1 MNRTYFELAVFKE
14 LRNAQALRSRVRKIE
29 ALGNPFFEKIH
40 VLWEAHTW
48 HDHMQVVNP
57 FGINI
62 HKRTRKKIRLLL
74 VVFIGYLFHVTVMTQ
89 LDTTV
94 SINLPL
100 VILSVVIV
108 GYPRYKAFWVGA
120 VYGILLE
127 TMVPGVKLLNLVFY
141 PICAML
147 MSLFFTDKSAARLQ
161 YDMSNHRRGRNR
173 SVYLRTPLCALC
185 AALLYEAVSIIYIAM
200 SSAELT
206 SAFFTRALTD
216 ALMTTLTAVVLM
228 WPLRRL
234 LGFGAPVS
242 KAMAKG

>member
-1 MNRTYFELAVFKE
+1 MRNVFW
-14 LRNAQALRSRVRKIE
+14 RQ
-29 ALGNPFFEKIH
+29 
-40 VLWEAHTW
+40 
-48 HDHMQVVNP
+48 
-57 FGINI
+57 
-62 HKRTRKKIRLLL
+62 IRLLL

-206 SAFFTRALTD
+206 SAFFTRCAHRCAD
-216 ALMTTLTAVVLM
+216 DDDDRCCADVAAASAAR
-228 WPLRRL
+228 LRRAGIQSNGERL
-234 LGFGAPVS
+234 ISGQPGELCYFS
-242 KAMAKG
+242 L

>member
-1 MNRTYFELAVFKE
+1 MRNVFW
-14 LRNAQALRSRVRKIE
+14 RQ
-29 ALGNPFFEKIH
+29 
-40 VLWEAHTW
+40 
-48 HDHMQVVNP
+48 
-57 FGINI
+57 
-62 HKRTRKKIRLLL
+62 IRLLL

-147 MSLFFTDKSAARLQ
+147 MSLFFTEPPPGAQPQCLSA
-161 YDMSNHRRGRNR
+161 H
-173 SVYLRTPLCALC
+173 
-185 AALLYEAVSIIYIAM
+185 
-200 SSAELT
+200 
-206 SAFFTRALTD
+206 
-216 ALMTTLTAVVLM
+216 
-228 WPLRRL
+228 
-234 LGFGAPVS
+234 APVRHVRG
-242 KAMAKG
+242 AAV

>member
-1 MNRTYFELAVFKE
+1 MRNVFW
-14 LRNAQALRSRVRKIE
+14 RQ
-29 ALGNPFFEKIH
+29 
-40 VLWEAHTW
+40 
-48 HDHMQVVNP
+48 
-57 FGINI
+57 
-62 HKRTRKKIRLLL
+62 IRLLL

-173 SVYLRTPLCALC
+173 SVYLRTPLCAMC

-200 SSAELT
+200 SSAELS

-228 WPLRRL
+228 WPCVGCSASARRYPKQWRKAD
-234 LGFGAPVS
+234 FGSA
-242 KAMAKG
+242 G

>member
-1 MNRTYFELAVFKE
+1 MRNVFW
-14 LRNAQALRSRVRKIE
+14 RQ
-29 ALGNPFFEKIH
+29 
-40 VLWEAHTW
+40 
-48 HDHMQVVNP
+48 
-57 FGINI
+57 
-62 HKRTRKKIRLLL
+62 IRLLL

-185 AALLYEAVSIIYIAM
+185 ATLP
-200 SSAELT
+200 
-206 SAFFTRALTD
+206 
-216 ALMTTLTAVVLM
+216 TTPYV
-228 WPLRRL
+228 
-234 LGFGAPVS
+234 
-242 KAMAKG
+242 

>member
-1 MNRTYFELAVFKE
+1 MRNVFW
-14 LRNAQALRSRVRKIE
+14 RQ
-29 ALGNPFFEKIH
+29 
-40 VLWEAHTW
+40 
-48 HDHMQVVNP
+48 
-57 FGINI
+57 
-62 HKRTRKKIRLLL
+62 IRLLL

-161 YDMSNHRRGRNR
+161 YDMSNHRDRK
-173 SVYLRTPLCALC
+173 SV
-185 AALLYEAVSIIYIAM
+185 V
-200 SSAELT
+200 
-206 SAFFTRALTD
+206 
-216 ALMTTLTAVVLM
+216 
-228 WPLRRL
+228 
-234 LGFGAPVS
+234 
-242 KAMAKG
+242 

>member
-1 MNRTYFELAVFKE
+1 MRDVFW
-14 LRNAQALRSRVRKIE
+14 R
-29 ALGNPFFEKIH
+29 
-40 VLWEAHTW
+40 
-48 HDHMQVVNP
+48 QV
-57 FGINI
+57 
-62 HKRTRKKIRLLL
+62 RLLL

-185 AALLYEAVSIIYIAM
+185 ATLLYEAVSIIYIAM

-216 ALMTTLTAVVLM
+216 ALMTTMTAVVLM

-242 KAMAKG
+242 NAMAKG